1 MSHPDVDDAA
11 VIGVP
16 DLEWGEQVRAVV
28 VLRSTNGGELTG
40 QELIDYCHQ
49 RLASFKRPESVVFV
63 PELPRNIMGKVLKR
77 DLREQFGNP
86 A

>member
-1 MSHPDVDDAA
+1 
-11 VIGVP
+11 
-16 DLEWGEQVRAVV
+16 
-28 VLRSTNGGELTG
+28 LTG
-40 QELIDYCHQ
+40 QELINYCHQ